1 MSIQNRWPKKE
12 LLRLHRRIA
21 IGELSNIDLFNSLK
35 QAGFAGRGGQVD
47 WLAWEEYRRNN
58 FNSGAE
64 DVEVDEDSSSKRH
77 DMELCLKLQSQI
89 VQATTAVK
97 GFVYFKKWCLPT
109 GEAWYKVGI
118 TNNLKRRDGE
128 QNVLPVP
135 PISIAA
141 VAVASMEHARVIES
155 AMHQVLNEWKI
166 EGAQNR
172 ELFKLSIEQEESVR
186 LAIINIS

>member
-1 MSIQNRWPKKE
+1 MTIQNRWPKKE

-21 IGELSNIDLFNSLK
+21 RGDLSNIDIFNSLK

-58 FNSGAE
+58 FNSVTE
-64 DVEVDEDSSSKRH
+64 DVEVDKDDSSQRH
-77 DMELCLKLQSQI
+77 DLELCLMLQAKI
-89 VQATTAVK
+89 IQATAAVK
-97 GFVYFKKWCLPT
+97 GFVYFKKWCLPA

-135 PISIAA
+135 PVSIAT
-141 VAVASMEHARVIES
+141 VAVASMEHARAIEC
-155 AMHQVLNEWKI
+155 AIHLVLNEWKI